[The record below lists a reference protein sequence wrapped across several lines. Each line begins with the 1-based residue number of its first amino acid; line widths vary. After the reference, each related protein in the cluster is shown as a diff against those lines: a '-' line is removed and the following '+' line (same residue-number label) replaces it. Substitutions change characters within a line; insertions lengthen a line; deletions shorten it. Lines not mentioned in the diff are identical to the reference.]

1 LLNEASCPEESD
13 ASTATAYGLCA
24 STDAVIGILS
34 TSAASLPD
42 PMTVTAPFSPSFVAA
57 KLNALLI
64 VLPAHELLMARS
76 GKPASTASA
85 RYSYALMVSALS
97 IVFCLPATLTATSCT
112 PDATPLVPTPSHCD
126 AMMPA
131 QCVPW

>member
-1 LLNEASCPEESD
+1 
-13 ASTATAYGLCA
+13 
-24 STDAVIGILS
+24 
-34 TSAASLPD
+34 
-42 PMTVTAPFSPSFVAA
+42 MTVTAPFSPSFVAA

>member
-1 LLNEASCPEESD
+1 M
-13 ASTATAYGLCA
+13 
-24 STDAVIGILS
+24 
-34 TSAASLPD
+34 PD

>member
-1 LLNEASCPEESD
+1 MMFMARSHHVGRFHAVVAERGELPEESD
-13 ASTATAYGLCA
+13 ASTATAYGVMREHGCGHRYL
-24 STDAVIGILS
+24 VNVG
-34 TSAASLPD
+34 ASLPD

-97 IVFCLPATLTATSCT
+97 IVFCLLRP
-112 PDATPLVPTPSHCD
+112 
-126 AMMPA
+126 
-131 QCVPW
+131 